1 MCGRFALTISP
12 LELARQLDLPF
23 EPDLQP
29 RYNIAP
35 SQQLPVLR
43 RKQQGDREL
52 ANMRWGLIP
61 SWSKDPAIGNR
72 MINAR
77 AETVAEKPSF
87 RAALKRRR
95 CLVPASGFYEWKQPE
110 DSNKKSA
117 DADPKSESTET
128 KRRESGTAKNRGTRP
143 AKQPYYIRPPGQSP
157 DALFCFAGLW
167 EHWTDKK
174 SGEQIESFTIITT
187 SANDFMRS
195 IHDRMPVIVDPADF
209 ARWLD
214 PDTIESEKVLE
225 LLRPC
230 PSDKLQAYPVST
242 LVNNPRNDSD
252 ECLVPLVNED

>member
-52 ANMRWGLIP
+52 VNMRWGLIP

-77 AETVAEKPSF
+77 GETVAEKPSF

-110 DSNKKSA
+110 DSNTKTA
-117 DADPKSESTET
+117 DAGTKSEHTDT
-128 KRRESGTAKNRGTRP
+128 KRNESGTAKKKGTRP
-143 AKQPYYIRPPGQSP
+143 VKQPFYIRPPGRSP

-174 SGEQIESFTIITT
+174 SGEHIESFTIITT
-187 SANDFMRS
+187 AANDFMRS
-195 IHDRMPVIVDPADF
+195 IHDRMPVILDPTDF

-214 PDTIESEKVLE
+214 PETMESEKILE

-230 PSDKLQAYPVST
+230 PSEKLQAYPVST

-252 ECLVPLVNED
+252 ECLVPLVIED